1 MLTSGNKEN
10 TMSRIGIRV
19 LTIPEKVNVEINE
32 QTITVK
38 GPKGELS
45 LKLDPSIEVEQ
56 KDGSIT
62 VKTLNNLKH
71 TNEMQGT
78 TNANI
83 RNMIIGVTEGYT
95 KGLEIVGVG
104 YRFTVKGKV
113 LSIQDGKSH
122 LDNVNIPEGITVKQI
137 SNTEIEISGIDKCK
151 IGEFAAE
158 IRFLRKP
165 EPYKGKGIHY
175 VGEHIRR
182 KEGKKASK

>member
-1 MLTSGNKEN
+1 
-10 TMSRIGIRV
+10 MSRIGKRV
-19 LTIPEKVNVEINE
+19 LTIPEKVNVELNG
-32 QTITVK
+32 QKLTVK

-45 LKLDPSIEVEQ
+45 LDIEKNIQVNI
-56 KDGSIT
+56 KDSEIT
-62 VKTLNNLKH
+62 VEPKNQLKH
-71 TNEMQGT
+71 TREMHGT

-104 YRFTVKGKV
+104 YRFTVKGNT

-122 LDNVNIPEGITVKQI
+122 LDNIEIPADITVIQV
-137 SNTEIEISGIDKCK
+137 SNTEIELSGIDKCA
-151 IGEFAAE
+151 IGKFAAE
-158 IRFLRKP
+158 IRELRKP

-175 VGEHIRR
+175 VGEHLRR

>member
-1 MLTSGNKEN
+1 
-10 TMSRIGIRV
+10 MSRIGKRI
-19 LTIPEKVNVEINE
+19 LTIPEKVNVELNE

-38 GPKGELS
+38 GPKGELNM
-45 LKLDPSIEVEQ
+45 KLDSCVKVEVKE
-56 KDGSIT
+56 GTIT
-62 VKTLNNLKH
+62 VEPLNNLKH
-71 TNEMQGT
+71 TNEMHGT

-104 YRFTVKGKV
+104 YRFNVKGKT

-122 LDNVNIPEGITVKQI
+122 LDNIDIPEGITIKQV
-137 SNTEIEISGIDKCK
+137 SNTEIELSGIDKCA
-151 IGEFAAE
+151 IGKFAAE
-158 IRFLRKP
+158 IRDLRKP